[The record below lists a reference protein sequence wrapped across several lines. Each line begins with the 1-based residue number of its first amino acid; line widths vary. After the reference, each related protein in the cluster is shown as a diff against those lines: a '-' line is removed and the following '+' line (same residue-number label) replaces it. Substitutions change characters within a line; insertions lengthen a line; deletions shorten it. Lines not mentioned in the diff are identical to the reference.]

1 MLSWEKKLSGIDVN
15 QSDFPMCFACGK
27 DNPVGLKLKIVKDGD
42 EARGEFT
49 VSELY
54 QGWRGYV
61 HGGIIFTILDEAMAY
76 AFYPEIRGV
85 TAKTEVRIRQPVP
98 IGVPLLVAG
107 RVVKKTRK
115 LFTTAAEITLRD
127 GTVLAESTAQV
138 YVVDWANGKKGIF
151 KVI

>member
-1 MLSWEKKLSGIDVN
+1 MLSWEKKLAGIDVN
-15 QSDFPMCFACGK
+15 QSEFPMCFACGK
-27 DNPVGLKLKIVKDGD
+27 DNPVGLKLKLVKDGD
-42 EARGEFT
+42 EARGKFT
-49 VSELY
+49 ISDLY

-76 AFYPEIRGV
+76 AFFPEIRGV

-98 IGVPLLVAG
+98 IGVPLVVTG

-115 LFTTAAEITLRD
+115 LFTTAAEITLGD

-138 YVVDWANGKKGIF
+138 YVVN
-151 KVI
+151 

>member
-1 MLSWEKKLSGIDVN
+1 MLSWEKKLAGIDVN
-15 QSDFPMCFACGK
+15 QSEFPMCFACGK

-49 VSELY
+49 VSEFY

-76 AFYPEIRGV
+76 AYFPEIKGV

-98 IGVPLLVAG
+98 IGVPLVVTG

-115 LFTTAAEITLRD
+115 LLTTAAEITLRN

-138 YVVDWANGKKGIF
+138 YVVD
-151 KVI
+151 

>member
-1 MLSWEKKLSGIDVN
+1 MLSWEKKLAGIDAN
-15 QSDFPMCFACGK
+15 QSEFSMCFACGK
-27 DNPVGLKLKIVKDGD
+27 DNPVGLKLKLVKDGD

-49 VSELY
+49 ISDLY

-76 AFYPEIRGV
+76 AFFPEIRGV

-98 IGVPLLVAG
+98 IGVPLVVMG

-115 LFTTAAEITLRD
+115 IFTTAAEITLED

-138 YVVDWANGKKGIF
+138 YVVN
-151 KVI
+151 

>member
-1 MLSWEKKLSGIDVN
+1 MTGMLNWEKKLAGIDVN
-15 QSDFPMCFACGK
+15 QSEFPMCFACGK
-27 DNPVGLKLKIVKDGD
+27 DNPVGLKLKIVKNGD

-49 VSELY
+49 ISELY

-76 AFYPEIRGV
+76 AYFPETKGV
-85 TAKTEVRIRQPVP
+85 TARTEVRIRQPVP
-98 IGVPLLVAG
+98 IGVPLVVTG

-115 LFTTAAEITLRD
+115 LFTTAAEIMLPD

-138 YVVDWANGKKGIF
+138 YVVN
-151 KVI
+151 

>member
-1 MLSWEKKLSGIDVN
+1 MLSWEKKLAGIDVD
-15 QSDFPMCFACGK
+15 QSEFPMCFACGK
-27 DNPVGLKLKIVKDGD
+27 DNPIGLKLKIVKYGE

-76 AFYPEIRGV
+76 AYFPEIKGV
-85 TAKTEVRIRQPVP
+85 TAKSEVRIRQPIP
-98 IGVPLLVAG
+98 IGVQLVATG

-115 LFTTAAEITLRD
+115 LFRTAAEITLGD

-138 YVVDWANGKKGIF
+138 YVIN
-151 KVI
+151 

>member
-1 MLSWEKKLSGIDVN
+1 MLSWEKKLAGIDVN
-15 QSDFPMCFACGK
+15 QGEFPMCFACGK
-27 DNPVGLKLKIVKDGD
+27 DNPVGLRLKIVKDGD

-49 VSELY
+49 VSEFY

-76 AFYPEIRGV
+76 AYFPEIRGV

-98 IGVPLLVAG
+98 IGVPLVVTG

-115 LFTTAAEITLRD
+115 IFTTSAEITLQD
-127 GTVLAESTAQV
+127 GTLLAESTAQV
-138 YVVDWANGKKGIF
+138 YVAD
-151 KVI
+151 

>member
-1 MLSWEKKLSGIDVN
+1 MLSWEKKLAGIDVN
-15 QSDFPMCFACGK
+15 QSEFPMCFACGK

-49 VSELY
+49 ISELY

-76 AFYPEIRGV
+76 AFFPEIRGV
-85 TAKTEVRIRQPVP
+85 TARTEVRIRQPVP
-98 IGVPLLVAG
+98 IGVPLVVMG

-115 LFTTAAEITLRD
+115 LLTTAAEITLED

-138 YVVDWANGKKGIF
+138 YVVD
-151 KVI
+151 

>member
-1 MLSWEKKLSGIDVN
+1 MLSWEKKLAGIDVN
-15 QSDFPMCFACGK
+15 QKEFPMCFACGK
-27 DNPVGLKLKIVKDGD
+27 DNPVGLKLRIVKDSG

-76 AFYPEIRGV
+76 AYFPEIKGV

-98 IGVPLLVAG
+98 ISVLLVVTG

-115 LFTTAAEITLRD
+115 IFTTAAEITLQD
-127 GTVLAESTAQV
+127 GTVLAESTAKV
-138 YVVDWANGKKGIF
+138 YIVD
-151 KVI
+151 

>member
-15 QSDFPMCFACGK
+15 QSEFHMCFACGK
-27 DNPVGLKLKIVKDGD
+27 DNPAGLKLKIVKNGD

-76 AFYPEIRGV
+76 AFFPEVRGV
-85 TAKTEVRIRQPVP
+85 TARTEVRIRQPVP
-98 IGVPLLVAG
+98 IGVPLVVTG

-115 LFTTAAEITLRD
+115 LFTTAAEITFPD

-138 YVVDWANGKKGIF
+138 YVLN
-151 KVI
+151 

>member
-1 MLSWEKKLSGIDVN
+1 MLSWEKKLAGIDVN
-15 QSDFPMCFACGK
+15 QSEFSMCFACGK
-27 DNPVGLKLKIVKDGD
+27 DNPVGLKLKLVKDGD

-49 VSELY
+49 ISDLY

-76 AFYPEIRGV
+76 AFFPEIRGV

-98 IGVPLLVAG
+98 IGVPLVVTG

-115 LFTTAAEITLRD
+115 LFTTAAEITLED

-138 YVVDWANGKKGIF
+138 YVVN
-151 KVI
+151 

>member
-1 MLSWEKKLSGIDVN
+1 MRSWEKKLEGIDVN
-15 QSDFPMCFACGK
+15 QSEFPMCFACGK

-49 VSELY
+49 ISDLY

-76 AFYPEIRGV
+76 AFFPEIRGV

-98 IGVPLLVAG
+98 IGVPLVVTG
-107 RVVKKTRK
+107 RVIKKTRK
-115 LFTTAAEITLRD
+115 LFTTAAEITLED

-138 YVVDWANGKKGIF
+138 YVVN
-151 KVI
+151 

>member
-1 MLSWEKKLSGIDVN
+1 MLSWEKKLAAIDIN
-15 QSDFPMCFACGK
+15 QSEFPMCFACGK
-27 DNPVGLKLKIVKDGD
+27 DNPVGLKLKLVKDGD

-49 VSELY
+49 ISELY

-76 AFYPEIRGV
+76 AFFPEIRGV

-98 IGVPLLVAG
+98 IGVPLVVTG

-115 LFTTAAEITLRD
+115 LFTTAAEITLKD

-138 YVVDWANGKKGIF
+138 YVVN
-151 KVI
+151 

>member
-1 MLSWEKKLSGIDVN
+1 MRSWDKKLAGIDLN
-15 QSDFPMCFACGK
+15 QSEFPMCFACGK
-27 DNPVGLKLKIVKDGD
+27 DNPVGLKLKIVKDGN

-49 VSELY
+49 VSEFY

-76 AFYPEIRGV
+76 AYFPEIKGV

-98 IGVPLLVAG
+98 IGVPLVVTG

-138 YVVDWANGKKGIF
+138 YVVN
-151 KVI
+151 